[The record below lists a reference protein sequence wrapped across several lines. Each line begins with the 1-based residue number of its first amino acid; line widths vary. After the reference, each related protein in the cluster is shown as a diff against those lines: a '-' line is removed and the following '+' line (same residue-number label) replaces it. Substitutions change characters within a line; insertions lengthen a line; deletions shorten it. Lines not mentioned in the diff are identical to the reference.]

1 MLPERRVQAVLHL
14 EQVRPDVQLIAA
26 DEYCDESA
34 LQYCLPL
41 IFKYKIQDQTRLAQS
56 FHFIELQTICQ

>member
-1 MLPERRVQAVLHL
+1 MLPERRVPAALHL
-14 EQVRPDVQLIAA
+14 EQVQSNVQLIAA

-41 IFKYKIQDQTRLAQS
+41 IFKYKIQD
-56 FHFIELQTICQ
+56 